1 MAELQPCYIGSEK
14 GESCHKTSLT
24 KSIGFKEILDLDDSE
39 RELLLLRSGCKFIK
53 GSICHHHF
61 YFYLVRYESF
71 QRVCCNPFQNHK
83 RPAKSS
89 LRSISMSLRNQCATI
104 PLELV
109 PGQKICRNCRKAI
122 SKLLMSGESD
132 DSLEDT
138 TADKDISALEQSY
151 SEETNRS
158 DLSVCFSSLGMSPIK
173 VHSLPD
179 ATKLKTGKRKLETAI
194 TALAGKVAKS
204 LYVPETALE
213 PVEMQEEQNEALE
226 KAAAFDQMMVAIQQK
241 VHLATSY
248 REKIQILTLCPTN
261 WTIKKSAQFFSASE
275 YAIRAARKLAREKG
289 ILSLPDRRHGKEI
302 QDDVLEQV
310 HEFYQDDEFSRIMPG
325 KKDYISIGRNKHAQK
340 RLILCN
346 LKELYT
352 AFKEKYPDAKIAF
365 SKFCSLRPKW
375 CVLAGASGT
384 HSVCVCTI
392 HENMKLLL
400 APIGENYKN
409 LYKFIVCSPENKECM
424 LHRCSHCPSSSH
436 DLRNYIYGLLEDFGD
451 NESIEFKQWI
461 TTDHSDL
468 IERKETIAN
477 YVDLVELQL
486 QKLTRHSFLAKSQ
499 SRYFKSRKEIL
510 EPTKSLILGDLA
522 EQYTF
527 IVQDEAQ
534 SFHWTNLQCTLHKV
548 VVYYRQDSKL
558 YHESY
563 CF

>member
-1 MAELQPCYIGSEK
+1 MAEFQPCYIGSEK

-83 RPAKSS
+83 RPVKSS

-122 SKLLMSGESD
+122 SKLLMSGESE

-138 TADKDISALEQSY
+138 TADKDILALEQSY

-325 KKDYISIGRNKHAQK
+325 KKRFRQHWKKQACPKAPY
-340 RLILCN
+340 
-346 LKELYT
+346 
-352 AFKEKYPDAKIAF
+352 
-365 SKFCSLRPKW
+365 SLQP
-375 CVLAGASGT
+375 
-384 HSVCVCTI
+384 
-392 HENMKLLL
+392 
-400 APIGENYKN
+400 
-409 LYKFIVCSPENKECM
+409 
-424 LHRCSHCPSSSH
+424 
-436 DLRNYIYGLLEDFGD
+436 
-451 NESIEFKQWI
+451 
-461 TTDHSDL
+461 
-468 IERKETIAN
+468 
-477 YVDLVELQL
+477 
-486 QKLTRHSFLAKSQ
+486 
-499 SRYFKSRKEIL
+499 
-510 EPTKSLILGDLA
+510 
-522 EQYTF
+522 
-527 IVQDEAQ
+527 
-534 SFHWTNLQCTLHKV
+534 
-548 VVYYRQDSKL
+548 
-558 YHESY
+558 
-563 CF
+563 